1 MAKELLLEIGTEEI
15 PADFFPKVLTDMDT
29 LIRRE
34 FDANRIGYG
43 EIVTYGTPR
52 RLVLMVRNISE
63 KQADQLIE
71 KIGPAKRVSF
81 DEDGKPTKAAIGF
94 AKGQGIEIS
103 EIETVCTEKGEY
115 ICARKKVLGELTKEI
130 LPGILSR
137 FILSLPF
144 QKSMRWMDLNIRFA
158 RPIHWI
164 LAMYGGEALPFQ
176 LENIASG
183 RKTRGHRFMS
193 PGFFVVKD
201 IDDYLSKLRE
211 NYVVVNQ
218 EDRRKIIIEEAEK
231 AARTVSGRPL
241 LIAELLEEVTY
252 LVEYPTAVCGRF
264 DQEYLKLPKE
274 ILITTMVEHQKYF
287 PVADESGNLL
297 PHFVTINN
305 TLARNPEVVARG
317 NEKVLRARLADAR
330 FFFQEDQ
337 KVSLDEHFKKL
348 RKVTFHSLLGTS
360 EDKVMRFRKL
370 AAWIADRIR
379 PDLKTD
385 VDRAAFLAKADL
397 ETQMVYEF
405 PSLQGIMGREYALI
419 ACEKPDVAKAIYEH
433 YLPVAA
439 GGTLPETDIGSIV
452 SIADKTDTISGFF
465 GINQQPT
472 GTADPYALRRQA
484 LGIINII
491 LDKHYDIFLPDLV
504 RESLELLAEKL
515 KRPAE
520 EALVEILEFFRGR
533 FENKLSSQGHPYDI
547 VDAVLARGVSD
558 FVVSVEK
565 IEAMEDFRKHPDFE
579 PLTIAFKRVCNIIKN
594 FQGGSVDPAMF
605 ETDAESDLY
614 EAFMEI
620 RDKAL
625 DLMGNRDF
633 KSCLTE
639 IARLRGPVDRFFESV
654 LVMAEDEKIR
664 NNRLSLLSAI
674 SSLFYGI
681 ADFSKLV
688 TEN

>member
-1 MAKELLLEIGTEEI
+1 M
-15 PADFFPKVLTDMDT
+15 
-29 LIRRE
+29 
-34 FDANRIGYG
+34 
-43 EIVTYGTPR
+43 
-52 RLVLMVRNISE
+52 
-63 KQADQLIE
+63 
-71 KIGPAKRVSF
+71 
-81 DEDGKPTKAAIGF
+81 
-94 AKGQGIEIS
+94 
-103 EIETVCTEKGEY
+103 
-115 ICARKKVLGELTKEI
+115 
-130 LPGILSR
+130 
-137 FILSLPF
+137 
-144 QKSMRWMDLNIRFA
+144 
-158 RPIHWI
+158 
-164 LAMYGGEALPFQ
+164 
-176 LENIASG
+176 
-183 RKTRGHRFMS
+183 
-193 PGFFVVKD
+193 
-201 IDDYLSKLRE
+201 
-211 NYVVVNQ
+211 
-218 EDRRKIIIEEAEK
+218 
-231 AARTVSGRPL
+231 
-241 LIAELLEEVTY
+241 
-252 LVEYPTAVCGRF
+252 
-264 DQEYLKLPKE
+264 
-274 ILITTMVEHQKYF
+274 
-287 PVADESGNLL
+287 
-297 PHFVTINN
+297 
-305 TLARNPEVVARG
+305 
-317 NEKVLRARLADAR
+317 
-330 FFFQEDQ
+330 
-337 KVSLDEHFKKL
+337 
-348 RKVTFHSLLGTS
+348 
-360 EDKVMRFRKL
+360 
-370 AAWIADRIR
+370 
-379 PDLKTD
+379 
-385 VDRAAFLAKADL
+385 
-397 ETQMVYEF
+397 
-405 PSLQGIMGREYALI
+405 
-419 ACEKPDVAKAIYEH
+419 
-433 YLPVAA
+433 
-439 GGTLPETDIGSIV
+439 PETDIGSIV

-547 VDAVLARGVSD
+547 VDGVLARGVSD